1 MPFPALARRVCAVVA
16 GVIAGLGASPLPV
29 TAAPAAPTQLNAT
42 DTLLLN
48 GVRQAGLWELPAGQ
62 MAVQKG
68 DSARVRQIGQMIAD
82 QHIELDELT
91 VDAANKLGATIPS
104 TATDE
109 QQGWL
114 KEMQDTKG
122 RQFDQT
128 FVTRLRAAHGK
139 IFPVISAVR
148 SGTRNP
154 VIRKLADQAN
164 VFVMNHMKM
173 LESTGLVQYEKLP
186 PAALPPAEDLS
197 ALGIAQ
203 ANAGTAP
210 PVSPAVLWTTI
221 IAMLGVG
228 AITSLRLIRGRRPAD
243 TQTWPPR
250 G

>member
-16 GVIAGLGASPLPV
+16 GVVAGLGASPLPV

-68 DSARVRQIGQMIAD
+68 DSTRVRQIGQMIAD

-91 VDAANKLGATIPS
+91 VDAANTLGATIPS
-104 TATDE
+104 TATAE

-154 VIRKLADQAN
+154 VVRKLADQAN
-164 VFVMNHMKM
+164 IFVMNHMKM

-203 ANAGTAP
+203 ANAGLAP
-210 PVSPAVLWTTI
+210 PISPAALWTTI
-221 IAMLGVG
+221 VAMLGIG
-228 AITSLRLIRGRRPAD
+228 AFASLRLIRGRRPTD
-243 TQTWPPR
+243 TQTRPPR